1 MLTAFL
7 SVIVSIRS
15 WFRTRASLQVE
26 ILALRHQIAVLKR
39 SQHGRV
45 HLKLADR
52 LLWVWLSR
60 LWSQWRAALLYREAR
75 NGHRLAPQRI
85 PPLLDLEKWAREAF
99 PWDSAPRYLLT

>member
-7 SVIVSIRS
+7 PAIVSIRS

-26 ILALRHQIAVLKR
+26 ILALRHQIAVLRR
-39 SQHGRV
+39 SQHRR
-45 HLKLADR
+45 LRLNSADR

-60 LWSQWRAALLYREAR
+60 LCSQWRSVLLIVKPR

-85 PPLLDLEKWAREAF
+85 PSLLDLEKSARYS
-99 PWDSAPRYLLT
+99 WQAPRGQG